1 MENDL
6 KLIKKNVV
14 YIRQCLTEI
23 ENMNKESL
31 VENTK
36 EVGNNIITI
45 YDNMTNSINEQR
57 SENLRLQF
65 EIINLNKEK
74 NSLRHEIKKLA
85 QQTKKLEEHLGV
97 DSDPKFDN
105 LVFEA

>member
-1 MENDL
+1 
-6 KLIKKNVV
+6 
-14 YIRQCLTEI
+14 
-23 ENMNKESL
+23 MNKESL

-36 EVGNNIITI
+36 EIGNNIINI
-45 YDNMTNSINEQR
+45 YDNMTNLVNEQR

-65 EIINLNKEK
+65 EVINLNKQK

-97 DSDPKFDN
+97 DPDEKFDN
-105 LVFEA
+105 LVFDA